1 MSTITALVHHI
12 DQLLTQHGALR
23 QEHTQLQ
30 NRVTELEQQLIE
42 QQQEASSLSPD
53 THLLESEHAH
63 NSTLED
69 ELNYLISLFDQATEA
84 KHD

>member
-30 NRVTELEQQLIE
+30 SRVTELEQQLVK
-42 QQQEASSLSPD
+42 QQQHTNSLTSD
-53 THLLESEHAH
+53 ADLESDRAQ
-63 NSTLED
+63 NQTLED
-69 ELNYLISLFDQATEA
+69 ELNYLISLFDQATET